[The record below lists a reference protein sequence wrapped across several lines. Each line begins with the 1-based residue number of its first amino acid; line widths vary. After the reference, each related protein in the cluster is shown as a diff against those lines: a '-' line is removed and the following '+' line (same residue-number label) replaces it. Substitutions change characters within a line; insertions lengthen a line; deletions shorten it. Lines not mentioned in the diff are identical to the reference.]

1 MNVHMGCSVCLYAF
15 YSIFNLFFFFCGLNA
30 QWTHNHTVWRPV
42 SFLFI
47 LMFSI
52 FQPDKEQ
59 KKQTR
64 NRGSSKIEVT
74 SKSDNWVDFAADRLS
89 SQEHSVL
96 GVAHLNLFLATKHP
110 SPDQSYIFHTEDPW
124 HCLGMFRCSV
134 NKYIKLKLIK
144 YNNVQMRT
152 SVYCCGLSF

>member
-15 YSIFNLFFFFCGLNA
+15 YSIFNLFFFCGLNA
-30 QWTHNHTVWRPV
+30 QWTHNHNVWRPV

-47 LMFSI
+47 LMFSN
-52 FQPDKEQ
+52 FSTRQTT

-64 NRGSSKIEVT
+64 NRGSSKIE
-74 SKSDNWVDFAADRLS
+74 SKNDNRVDFAADRLS
-89 SQEHSVL
+89 SQEHFVL
-96 GVAHLNLFLATKHP
+96 GVAHLILFLATKPP